1 MLVVIG
7 ERSFATELIAIA
19 PSVRL
24 VRQPRS
30 CPKDVKLSAGVTYR
44 GYGVDRRVFQFL
56 DGSDKPCLPCR
67 GPEDTSV
74 ASNRGKKSKGKHE
87 VEHAATVEFPRPLTD
102 PWIRVSS

>member
-1 MLVVIG
+1 MLEVID
-7 ERSFATELIAIA
+7 ERSYASELIAIA
-19 PSVRL
+19 PSVGL

-30 CPKDVKLSAGVTYR
+30 CPIDGKPSAGVNYPGYR
-44 GYGVDRRVFQFL
+44 VDRRVFQLL
-56 DGSDKPCLPCR
+56 DGSDNPCLPSR
-67 GPEDTSV
+67 GPENTSV